1 MGIEDFLKQEEQRFI
16 RENLMSDEV
25 FDFIRENTMPFNEL
39 MAYYRC
45 AIMEVETKFKVL
57 NEQFSLQYDRN
68 PIETIKTRIK
78 STEGIIK
85 KANKKNIP
93 FTMESIEQNIRDI
106 AGIRVICS
114 FTEDIYMLADCLL
127 QQDDITLIEKKDY
140 IKNPKESGYRSYHL
154 IVHYEVET
162 VKGTTIIPVEIQIR
176 TLGMNFWAII
186 EHSLQYKY
194 NGEIPAH
201 VKERLNAA
209 SDALITLDNE
219 MSSIHDEIINSQTY
233 FMVKANIVSDI
244 LSTIQNLYKVANKQ
258 VVIKIQDEF
267 YEIFE
272 KGDVN
277 ELSRF
282 SRQLDIIA
290 EDYRAQSV
298 Q

>member
-1 MGIEDFLKQEEQRFI
+1 MKSKFAIKEITMEIQMWKEILTPYDLAVEELQI
-16 RENLMSDEV
+16 K
-25 FDFIRENTMPFNEL
+25 FNHIVKE
-39 MAYYRC
+39 YRQ
-45 AIMEVETKFKVL
+45 AGVY
-57 NEQFSLQYDRN
+57 S
-68 PIETIKTRIK
+68 PIEQVLGRVK
-78 STEGIIK
+78 SISSIIQKAQRRGIPIDK
-85 KANKKNIP
+85 IQKNIL
-93 FTMESIEQNIRDI
+93 DI
-106 AGIRVICS
+106 AGIRIICQ
-114 FTEDIYMLADCLL
+114 FTEDIY
-127 QQDDITLIEKKDY
+127 TVVKLIKKRKDMTVISEKDY
-140 IKNPKESGYRSYHL
+140 IRNIKESGYRSYHI

-162 VKGTTIIPVEIQIR
+162 VKGTSVIPVEIQIR

-194 NGEIPAH
+194 DGEIPLH
-201 VKERLNAA
+201 VRERLNAA

-267 YEIFE
+267 YEIYE
-272 KGDVN
+272 KGDIN

>member
-1 MGIEDFLKQEEQRFI
+1 MKCKFAIKEITMEIQMWKEILTPYDLAVEELQI
-16 RENLMSDEV
+16 K
-25 FDFIRENTMPFNEL
+25 FNHIVKE
-39 MAYYRC
+39 YRQ
-45 AIMEVETKFKVL
+45 AGVY
-57 NEQFSLQYDRN
+57 S
-68 PIETIKTRIK
+68 PIEQVLGRVK
-78 STEGIIK
+78 SISSIIQKAQRRGIPIDK
-85 KANKKNIP
+85 IQKNIL
-93 FTMESIEQNIRDI
+93 DI
-106 AGIRVICS
+106 AGIRIICQ
-114 FTEDIYMLADCLL
+114 FTEDIY
-127 QQDDITLIEKKDY
+127 TVVKLIKKRKDMTVISEKDY
-140 IKNPKESGYRSYHL
+140 IRNIKESGYRSYHI

-162 VKGTTIIPVEIQIR
+162 VKGTSVIPVEIQIR

-194 NGEIPAH
+194 DGEIPLH
-201 VKERLNAA
+201 VRERLNAA

-267 YEIFE
+267 YEIYE
-272 KGDVN
+272 KGDIN

>member
-1 MGIEDFLKQEEQRFI
+1 MFLCVIMKHNYAIKVEMETTMEIQMWKEILTPYDLAVEELQI
-16 RENLMSDEV
+16 K
-25 FDFIRENTMPFNEL
+25 FNHIIKE
-39 MAYYRC
+39 YRQ
-45 AIMEVETKFKVL
+45 AGVY
-57 NEQFSLQYDRN
+57 S
-68 PIETIKTRIK
+68 PIEQVLGRVK
-78 STEGIIK
+78 SISSIIQKAQRRGIPIDK
-85 KANKKNIP
+85 IQENIL
-93 FTMESIEQNIRDI
+93 DI
-106 AGIRVICS
+106 AGIRIICQ
-114 FTEDIYMLADCLL
+114 FTEDIYTVAK
-127 QQDDITLIEKKDY
+127 LIKKRKDMTVISEKDY
-140 IKNPKESGYRSYHL
+140 IRNIKESGYRSYHI

-162 VKGTTIIPVEIQIR
+162 VKGTSVIPVEIQIR

-194 NGEIPAH
+194 DGEIPLH
-201 VKERLNAA
+201 VRERLNAA

-272 KGDVN
+272 KGDIN

>member
-106 AGIRVICS
+106 AGMRVICS

-209 SDALITLDNE
+209 
-219 MSSIHDEIINSQTY
+219 
-233 FMVKANIVSDI
+233 
-244 LSTIQNLYKVANKQ
+244 
-258 VVIKIQDEF
+258 
-267 YEIFE
+267 
-272 KGDVN
+272 
-277 ELSRF
+277 
-282 SRQLDIIA
+282 
-290 EDYRAQSV
+290 
-298 Q
+298 

>member
-1 MGIEDFLKQEEQRFI
+1 MFLCVIMKYNYAIKAEMETTMEIQMWKEILTPYDLAVEELQIKFNHIIKEYRQAGVYSPIEQVLGRVKSISSIIEKAQRRGIEIDKIQEKLF
-16 RENLMSDEV
+16 
-25 FDFIRENTMPFNEL
+25 
-39 MAYYRC
+39 
-45 AIMEVETKFKVL
+45 
-57 NEQFSLQYDRN
+57 
-68 PIETIKTRIK
+68 
-78 STEGIIK
+78 
-85 KANKKNIP
+85 
-93 FTMESIEQNIRDI
+93 DI
-106 AGIRVICS
+106 AGIRLICQ
-114 FTEDIYMLADCLL
+114 FTED
-127 QQDDITLIEKKDY
+127 
-140 IKNPKESGYRSYHL
+140 
-154 IVHYEVET
+154 
-162 VKGTTIIPVEIQIR
+162 
-176 TLGMNFWAII
+176 
-186 EHSLQYKY
+186 SLQYKY